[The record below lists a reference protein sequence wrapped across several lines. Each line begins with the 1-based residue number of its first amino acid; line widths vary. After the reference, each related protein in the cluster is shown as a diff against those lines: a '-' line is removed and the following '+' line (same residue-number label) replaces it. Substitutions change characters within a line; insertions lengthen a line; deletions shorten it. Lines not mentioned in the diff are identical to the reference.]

1 LAYTKSSFKNTPGKP
16 GKGDHKMSM
25 TQEERSES
33 LVKWNYVTHIMDLK
47 KKVEE
52 DLGLKIQITNEN
64 DEELIAKDLFN
75 YEYQELIDLE
85 NVIFNAECPNCN

>member
-1 LAYTKSSFKNTPGKP
+1 
-16 GKGDHKMSM
+16 MSM

-33 LVKWNYVTHIMDLK
+33 LVKWNYVTHILDLK
-47 KKVEE
+47 QKIEQ

-85 NVIFNAECPNCN
+85 NVIFNAECPHCN